1 MRSALGMASEATY
14 RFARG
19 VDRDLADEASRRAI
33 SLLVKYGGATAC
45 TGVIDADY
53 RDRTPIDVSL
63 SYKRVNEVIG
73 VEIPAEK
80 VDAIITS
87 LGIEK
92 ISGLVPMV

>member
-1 MRSALGMASEATY
+1 M
-14 RFARG
+14 
-19 VDRDLADEASRRAI
+19 
-33 SLLVKYGGATAC
+33 
-45 TGVIDADY
+45 IDADF

-80 VDAIITS
+80 VDAILTS

-92 ISGLVPMV
+92 ISGDDTGAVFRSPSWRYDVTLPAD